1 MEIYEKIKNRRKE
14 LGLTADY
21 VAGELGVSR
30 STVYRYESSE
40 IEKFPI
46 NSLIP
51 LCKVLKCSPGYLMG
65 WDDTKPAAPVKDLKK
80 EELVRN
86 YDLLNDEGK
95 ENLLNQSRI
104 LLKSGY
110 YDRLKG
116 SEADFA

>member
-21 VAGELGVSR
+21 VAEVLGVSR

-80 EELVRN
+80 EELIRN
-86 YDLLNDEGK
+86 YDKLNDSGK
-95 ENLLNQSRI
+95 ERLLEESR
-104 LLKSGY
+104 LLAESSSY
-110 YDRLKG
+110 RRLKD
-116 SEADFA
+116 SEDLA